1 MKVIFRFLAKTF
13 SDIAWFFAELSGDV
27 ETQELEDGTI
37 VKHITY
43 K

>member
-1 MKVIFRFLAKTF
+1 MKVIFRFLAKVF

-27 ETQELEDGTI
+27 ETQELESGM
-37 VKHITY
+37 VVRQVTY

>member
-1 MKVIFRFLAKTF
+1 MKVIFRFLAKVF

-27 ETQELEDGTI
+27 ETEKRDDGVVI
-37 VKHITY
+37 KQVTY

>member
-1 MKVIFRFLAKTF
+1 MKVIFRFLAKVF

-27 ETQELEDGTI
+27 ETQERDDGVV
-37 VKHITY
+37 VKQVTY